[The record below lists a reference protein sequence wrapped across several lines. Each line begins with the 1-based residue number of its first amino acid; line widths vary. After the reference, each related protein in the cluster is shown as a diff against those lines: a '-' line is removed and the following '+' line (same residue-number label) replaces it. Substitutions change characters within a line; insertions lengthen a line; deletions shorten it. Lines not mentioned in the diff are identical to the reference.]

1 MRRSFFIVILTTSLA
16 FFPDPLHGGVAYTG
30 SITPGFVGSQ
40 MNYINNNGIFLESN
54 NSDFGFGFVTTPA
67 SVTLFTLSIVHKGTS
82 RLICDGASI
91 WESFDHPTDTLIT
104 NQAFKQGMKLTSN
117 PSSSN
122 MTYAL
127 EIKSGDMVLS
137 LNTLLTPQVYWSM
150 GKERRKI
157 INRDGAVTSSSLL
170 ELVEVL

>member
-82 RLICDGASI
+82 RLIWSANRASL
-91 WESFDHPTDTLIT
+91 FR
-104 NQAFKQGMKLTSN
+104 
-117 PSSSN
+117 
-122 MTYAL
+122 
-127 EIKSGDMVLS
+127 
-137 LNTLLTPQVYWSM
+137 TP
-150 GKERRKI
+150 
-157 INRDGAVTSSSLL
+157 TSSSSKPT
-170 ELVEVL
+170 ET